1 MSDPVTTDHAI
12 PEAERLDL
20 ERRRLECE
28 KLRVEIAQAS
38 APWWTRAGYIGSL
51 VPIAIAIAGFATGI
65 ATGFFDTERT
75 TLKAEIETLT
85 LRRDQ
90 LEAASESLQKKID
103 DGYIR
108 LTSASAEARYAIS
121 HITSFA
127 SQFDQIEPKVTAALE
142 SLSGEQEHAVREL
155 LEFARLSKDIA
166 EITEQELGFV
176 SNSLKDIP
184 ASSWA
189 TELRPT
195 IRGQYI
201 ADRVLMEAPDGR
213 LYDPADGRYYQAG
226 EIGQ

>member
-1 MSDPVTTDHAI
+1 
-12 PEAERLDL
+12 
-20 ERRRLECE
+20 
-28 KLRVEIAQAS
+28 
-38 APWWTRAGYIGSL
+38 
-51 VPIAIAIAGFATGI
+51 
-65 ATGFFDTERT
+65 
-75 TLKAEIETLT
+75 
-85 LRRDQ
+85 

-176 SNSLKDIP
+176 SNSLKDIT

-201 ADRVLMEAPDGR
+201 PDRVLMEAPDGR